1 MNWDSI
7 DLVVFDVDG
16 TLYNQSRLRIL
27 MMREVLL
34 DAASRLSFDTLRV
47 IRHYRRIREQLAE
60 REVAPFEAVLTTETA
75 SRTGHSVVE
84 VQAIAKEWLE
94 RRPLPY
100 LAACRY
106 RGLDKLF
113 AALRDHG
120 KAIGILSDYPA
131 DAKLSAL
138 GLDADH
144 IVCASDEGV
153 GFLKPN
159 PLGLRTIIASAA
171 ASPERTVLIG
181 DRVDR
186 DGAAARRLGAWSL
199 IRSPRPLEGWETFAS
214 FEDPIF
220 QSILVGK

>member
-16 TLYNQSRLRIL
+16 TLYNQSRLRVL
-27 MMREVLL
+27 LARDVLL

-60 REVAPFEAVLTTETA
+60 GEVAPFEAVLTAETA
-75 SRTGHSVVE
+75 SRTGHSVE
-84 VQAIAKEWLE
+84 EIQSIAKEWLE

-100 LAACRY
+100 LASCRY

-113 AALRDHG
+113 AALRDRG

-131 DAKLSAL
+131 GAKLSAL

-144 IVCASDEGV
+144 VVCASDEGV

-159 PLGLRTIIASAA
+159 PRGLRAIIAEAG
-171 ASPERTVLIG
+171 ASPKRTVLIG
-181 DRVDR
+181 NRVDR

-199 IRSPRPLEGWETFAS
+199 IRSARPIKDWETFAS
-214 FEDPIF
+214 FEGPVF
-220 QSILVGK
+220 QSILLE